1 VLINLIKGFVGHAT
15 LRRSFQIETPMNCIV
30 RAKEIPHD
38 DKPNLNEIA
47 TKPEKILRH
56 ISSLMLIFNEFMNSS
71 THPNL
76 FLNTSCDFN
85 TVQAKE
91 LGH

>member
-1 VLINLIKGFVGHAT
+1 VLINLIKWFVGHAT
-15 LRRSFQIETPMNCIV
+15 LRRSFQIKTPMNCIV
-30 RAKEIPHD
+30 RAEEIPHY

-47 TKPEKILRH
+47 TKSEQILRH
-56 ISSLMLIFNEFMNSS
+56 IPSLMLILNEFINCS

-76 FLNTSCDFN
+76 FLNTSCDFY